1 MRLKNCVRV
10 PWKEGLPCPCGSGL
24 LPTFFPSGWSVA
36 AAILPTV
43 LLSLVCE
50 QGHGAKVL
58 LGKER
63 LKGFVSVP
71 MRSKIDRLQ
80 VGPLQS
86 GSLHFAFPEIRHRW
100 APVEEFTTSLLFALR
115 NGSDNRNRINSQSLS
130 LVNTSRV

>member
-10 PWKEGLPCPCGSGL
+10 PWKEGLPRPCGSGL

-58 LGKER
+58 LWG
-63 LKGFVSVP
+63 
-71 MRSKIDRLQ
+71 
-80 VGPLQS
+80 
-86 GSLHFAFPEIRHRW
+86 
-100 APVEEFTTSLLFALR
+100 LLIVVA
-115 NGSDNRNRINSQSLS
+115 S
-130 LVNTSRV
+130 LVAEHEL